1 MNGMTKPILTLT
13 LSPSIDLSCEA
24 HGVTTGH
31 KTRTSA
37 NRFDPGGGGL
47 NVAKVIHALGG
58 DVRALVLLGGVTG
71 RMIAELL
78 AQSGLDFEALEVRA
92 PTRLAM
98 TVHDRADGS
107 EYRFVPEAEALTE
120 TDCQAAL
127 AALERSDADWIMA
140 SGSLPPGAPVDFYGL
155 AAEQATGRRQK
166 FTVDTSGPAL
176 KAALGR
182 GVALIKPSLREFE
195 DLVGHTLETAAEQD
209 AAALDLVRTGA
220 VGMVAMTAGEA
231 GALLATPDGVIRRAA
246 IPVDVRSTVGAGDS
260 FLAALVLA
268 LSRGALPEDALAWGM
283 AAGASAVS
291 HEGTAQIDRAEVE
304 TLAKAERPA

>member
-1 MNGMTKPILTLT
+1 MTKPILTLT

-58 DVRALVLLGGVTG
+58 DVRALLLLGGVTG
-71 RMIAELL
+71 RLITELL
-78 AQSGLDFEALEVRA
+78 EQGGIDFEALNVAA
-92 PTRLAM
+92 PTRLSM
-98 TVHDRADGS
+98 TVHDRNDGS
-107 EYRFVPEAEALTE
+107 EYRFVPVSEKLSEAE
-120 TDCQAAL
+120 CQAAL
-127 AALERSDADWIMA
+127 AALARSDAAWIMA
-140 SGSLPPGAPVDFYGL
+140 SGSMPPGAPVDFYGS
-155 AAEQATGRRQK
+155 AAEQAKARGQK

-176 KAALGR
+176 AAAMGR
-182 GVALIKPSLREFE
+182 GVAVIKPSLREFE
-195 DLVGHTLETAAEQD
+195 ELVGRKLETAAEQD

-220 VGMVAMTAGEA
+220 VEMVAMTAGEA
-231 GALLATPDGVIRRAA
+231 GALLATRDGVIRRPAVA
-246 IPVDVRSTVGAGDS
+246 VEVRSTVGAGDS

-268 LSRGALPEDALAWGM
+268 LSRGAGPDEALAWGM

-304 TLAKAERPA
+304 ALAGVEHTA